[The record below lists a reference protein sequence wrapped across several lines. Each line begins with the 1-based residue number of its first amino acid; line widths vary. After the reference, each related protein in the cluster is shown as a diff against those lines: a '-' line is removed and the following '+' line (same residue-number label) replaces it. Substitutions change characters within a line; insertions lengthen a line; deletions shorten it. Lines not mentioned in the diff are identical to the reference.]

1 MNVESVVESSLVQNI
16 WLVICG
22 RWNPEGRPGGRKNV
36 QVCKKDIQDIK
47 TPSLNG
53 I

>member
-22 RWNPEGRPGGRKNV
+22 RWNPEGRPGGRKMYRYV
-36 QVCKKDIQDIK
+36 KK
-47 TPSLNG
+47 TYRT
-53 I
+53 